1 MHDIG
6 IRTYCH
12 IIYLPSHCSV
22 GSLFFR
28 IPSSACPPFSAS
40 HLSASSANAAL
51 IIKKSTTSRKK
62 PKEFRTTLSPS
73 VSFVMRNAVKTS
85 IFSEHKDTPSLGP
98 SSHDGAQWESPSFEK
113 YIHPLGFW
121 DLSSLEGSTSH
132 SMVQYTRCK
141 SAHPL
146 AVNFLL
152 FKSPQI
158 SSLHV

>member
-6 IRTYCH
+6 IQTYCH
-12 IIYLPSHCSV
+12 IIYLPSQCSV

-40 HLSASSANAAL
+40 HLSASSVNAAL
-51 IIKKSTTSRKK
+51 VIKNPPPAERNQRNL
-62 PKEFRTTLSPS
+62 EQCCPS

-121 DLSSLEGSTSH
+121 DLSALEGSTSH

-146 AVNFLL
+146 AVNF
-152 FKSPQI
+152 P
-158 SSLHV
+158 